1 MSEEADQRLIHHTLH
16 CISDLA
22 QYKRI
27 VVCTINTNVLNL
39 VILYVSEYCKLCRDN
54 GINADM
60 MKSVVQSGII
70 CTIRALDKEICN

>member
-39 VILYVSEYCKLCRDN
+39 VILYVSEYYKLCSAI

-60 MKSVVQSGII
+60 MKSGVQSSII
-70 CTIRALDKEICN
+70 LTIRALDKEICD